1 MKKLE
6 SKPSMIR
13 KQSSE
18 NYNLDCMQDK
28 LIDSETLIQDKK
40 LLFKKFKETGGK
52 EMVQLIKGKVDL
64 LKKIR
69 AELNLCIS
77 TCNELKEKID
87 LKLRLVNSGD
97 KRSSKAGTE
106 EEYKLQMDIRRLKT
120 EHEEFLS
127 EYKRLKKQF
136 RQEDKNL
143 LAIKR
148 DLLSSFENQIRS
160 KKGPRT
166 SFKHEKMLKNM
177 DSGELVFINAQEK
190 FQTIKK
196 LKRMEKG

>member
-1 MKKLE
+1 MQEKLMNSE
-6 SKPSMIR
+6 SPIR
-13 KQSSE
+13 
-18 NYNLDCMQDK
+18 
-28 LIDSETLIQDKK
+28 DKK
-40 LLFKKFKETGGK
+40 ALFEKFKETEGQ
-52 EMVQLIKGKVDL
+52 EMVQMIKVKVDL

-87 LKLRLVNSGD
+87 LKLRLVNSND

-106 EEYKLQMDIRRLKT
+106 EEYKLQMDIKRLKT
-120 EHEEFLS
+120 EHEEFLG

-143 LAIKR
+143 LAVKR
-148 DLLSSFENQIRS
+148 DLLSSFENQIRFR
-160 KKGPRT
+160 KGPRK
-166 SFKHEKMLKNM
+166 SDKQGKMLKNM
-177 DSGELVFINAQEK
+177 DSGELVFLNAQEK